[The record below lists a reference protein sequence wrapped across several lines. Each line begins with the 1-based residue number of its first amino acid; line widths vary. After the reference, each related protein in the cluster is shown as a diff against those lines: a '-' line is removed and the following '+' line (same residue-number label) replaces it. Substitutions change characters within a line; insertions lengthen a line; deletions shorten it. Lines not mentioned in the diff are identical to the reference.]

1 MLQALVGHRFA
12 QRQRIG
18 RLPAGQI
25 LEEFGGL
32 GEASA
37 VAAGIG
43 LDPRTGGIERPG
55 LDAGKAG
62 RIADLGHRDLDDAL
76 LGAVGDHR

>member
-1 MLQALVGHRFA
+1 MLQALVGHRFTE
-12 QRQRIG
+12 RQRIG
-18 RLPAGQI
+18 RLPSGQI

-37 VAAGIG
+37 VAARIG
-43 LDPRTGGIERPG
+43 LHARAGRIERPG
-55 LDAGKAG
+55 LDAGKTG
-62 RIADLGHRDLDDAL
+62 RIADLGHRDLDDAV